1 LKKDGQHPY
10 ETERNEPVNEN
21 EIFEGLV
28 DNLFNAGGTVPVMRC
43 DELTVLLRELF
54 SLQEADLAAR
64 MPPGVNPV
72 EVISQAVDRPEAEI
86 VPLLESMADKGL
98 VFHQKR
104 GDRAHYKLMPVLPG
118 FFEFQF
124 MKGGTTDRD
133 KRLARLFK
141 DYFDRAWSMTE
152 GADPRILKGLT
163 PFSRVIPVEKEVP
176 EFSEIQTHEKVS
188 EYIRNAEFISVS
200 TCYCRHHGELLGEP
214 CDRPKENCM
223 AFGPNAQYAAERGYG
238 RLVSAEEALRILDES
253 EEAGLVHMSSNT
265 SKYIDFICNCCPC
278 HCGILQSFLRMD
290 MPALGAASA
299 FRLKIDEET
308 CMGCEACVERCP
320 MDALR
325 MEEDTARVD
334 LKRCIGC
341 GICNSACP
349 EEALSMERIQDADA
363 PPWDRKALTTAVL
376 ESIRKASEALG

>member
-1 LKKDGQHPY
+1 
-10 ETERNEPVNEN
+10 
-21 EIFEGLV
+21 
-28 DNLFNAGGTVPVMRC
+28 
-43 DELTVLLRELF
+43 
-54 SLQEADLAAR
+54 
-64 MPPGVNPV
+64 
-72 EVISQAVDRPEAEI
+72 
-86 VPLLESMADKGL
+86 
-98 VFHQKR
+98 
-104 GDRAHYKLMPVLPG
+104 
-118 FFEFQF
+118 
-124 MKGGTTDRD
+124 
-133 KRLARLFK
+133 
-141 DYFDRAWSMTE
+141 
-152 GADPRILKGLT
+152 
-163 PFSRVIPVEKEVP
+163 
-176 EFSEIQTHEKVS
+176 
-188 EYIRNAEFISVS
+188 
-200 TCYCRHHGELLGEP
+200 
-214 CDRPKENCM
+214 
-223 AFGPNAQYAAERGYG
+223 
-238 RLVSAEEALRILDES
+238 
-253 EEAGLVHMSSNT
+253 VHMSSNT